1 MTSNATY
8 PPLQVVLGDW
18 QRDEAFHRAITT
30 PVSLVA
36 APTLR
41 DDDVVPLL
49 ADADAFITKRF
60 TAAMG
65 DAAKRLRLIHA
76 PGAGTN
82 EIDLAAVPD
91 GAVVCNVYGHGAGI
105 AEYVFMAILALN
117 RDLLN
122 MDARLRRGDW
132 SDRTERDA
140 RREIRSRTLAMI
152 GLGRIGV
159 EVARLATA
167 FGMRVIA
174 ATRTPNADRAKQFG
188 LASIVGMDQ
197 LHAVL
202 AEADFVVVAV
212 SLDAST
218 TGLIGSRELSVMKPS
233 AYLVNV
239 ARGAIIDEGALYQA
253 LKDRTIAGAALDV
266 WYQYPEANER
276 VHPAKHPFHELDNV
290 IMTPHIAGVT
300 EETFRHRWA
309 VINENLRRVAAGEP
323 LLNVVYPSTG
333 TA

>member
-1 MTSNATY
+1 MTSQVTHR
-8 PPLQVVLGDW
+8 PLQVVLGDW
-18 QRDEAFHRAITT
+18 QRDEAFRRALTT

-65 DAAKRLRLIHA
+65 AAAKRLRLIHA

-82 EIDLAAVPD
+82 EIDLVAVPD

-117 RDLLN
+117 SDLLN

-132 SDRTERDA
+132 SDRTERGA
-140 RREIRSRTLAMI
+140 RREIRGRTLALI

-159 EVARLATA
+159 EVARLARS
-167 FGMRVIA
+167 FSMRVVT
-174 ATRTPNADRAKQFG
+174 ATRTPHADRAKQLG
-188 LASIVGMDQ
+188 LASVVGMDQ
-197 LHAVL
+197 LRAVL

-212 SLDAST
+212 PLDAST
-218 TGLIGSRELSVMKPS
+218 AGLIGSGELNAMKPS

-253 LKDRTIAGAALDV
+253 LKERTIAGAALDV
-266 WYQYPEANER
+266 WYQYPEANEH

-300 EETFRHRWA
+300 EETFRHRWN
-309 VINENLRRVAAGEP
+309 VIDENLRRLAAGEP
-323 LLNVVYPSTG
+323 LLNVVYPSSG

>member
-1 MTSNATY
+1 MASQITHPS
-8 PPLQVVLGDW
+8 LQVLLGDW

-30 PVSLVA
+30 PVSLVP

-65 DAAKRLRLIHA
+65 AAAKRLRLIHA

-105 AEYVFMAILALN
+105 AEYVLMAILALN
-117 RDLLN
+117 SDLLN
-122 MDARLRRGDW
+122 MDARLRHGDW
-132 SDRTERDA
+132 SDRTERGA
-140 RREIRSRTLAMI
+140 RHEIRGRTLAVI

-167 FGMRVIA
+167 FGVRVIA
-174 ATRTPNADRAKQFG
+174 ATRTPSADRDKRLG
-188 LASIVGMDQ
+188 LASIFGMDQ

-212 SLDAST
+212 PLDAST
-218 TGLIGSRELSVMKPS
+218 AGLIGSRELNAMKPS

-239 ARGAIIDEGALYQA
+239 ARGQIIDDGALYQA
-253 LKDRTIAGAALDV
+253 LKERTIAGAALDV
-266 WYQYPEANER
+266 WYRYPEANER
-276 VHPAKHPFHELDNV
+276 VYPSKHPFHELDNV

-300 EETFRHRWA
+300 EETFKHRWA
-309 VINENLRRVAAGEP
+309 VIDDNLRRLAAGEP
-323 LLNVVYPSTG
+323 LLNVVYPSSG